1 MVVKLR
7 KWIFSQPKLLPL
19 KEEGF
24 TLLES
29 IVSLYVLVIC
39 ILLISYA
46 ASQYQTI
53 RKQIFLDRQ
62 LEWHLFL
69 NQFEYDSKQLVF
81 KDITTS
87 RVRFEEFDRIGKTQR
102 VIVYQKDL
110 KKTNLIKTTEL
121 GGYQPLLMKVS
132 KVTFSK
138 KGNFLVIE
146 VLFSNKES
154 YKAQLKITQ
163 PVEELE
169 K

>member
-1 MVVKLR
+1 MKVKLR
-7 KWIFSQPKLLPL
+7 KSIFSQTKLLPL

-39 ILLISYA
+39 VSLISYA

-53 RKQIFLDRQ
+53 RKQTFLDRQ

-69 NQFEYDSKQLVF
+69 NQLEYDSRQLVF
-81 KDITTS
+81 KDSTTS
-87 RVRFEEFDRIGKTQR
+87 RVRFEEFDHIGKVQR
-102 VIVYQKDL
+102 IIVYQKDL
-110 KKTNLIKTTEL
+110 KKTTLIKTTEL

-138 KGNFLVIE
+138 KGDFLIIE
-146 VLFSNKES
+146 VLFSNKET

-163 PVEELE
+163 VVEELE

>member
-1 MVVKLR
+1 
-7 KWIFSQPKLLPL
+7 
-19 KEEGF
+19 
-24 TLLES
+24 
-29 IVSLYVLVIC
+29 
-39 ILLISYA
+39 LISYA

-53 RKQIFLDRQ
+53 RKQTFLDRQ

-69 NQFEYDSKQLVF
+69 NQLEYDSRQLVF
-81 KDITTS
+81 KDSTTS
-87 RVRFEEFDRIGKTQR
+87 RVRFEEFDRTGKVQR
-102 VIVYQKDL
+102 IIVYQKDL
-110 KKTNLIKTTEL
+110 KKTTLIKTTEL

-138 KGNFLVIE
+138 KGDFLIIE

-163 PVEELE
+163 VVEELE